1 MIKKERNNEITQSK
15 PAGTR
20 RYEVTFSDGKSATVL
35 DMEAQPRDEAMAGI
49 RSIFRDGYV
58 ATLEAL

>member
-1 MIKKERNNEITQSK
+1 MINKERNNEVKKEK

-20 RYEVTFSDGKSATVL
+20 RYEVTFSDGKSSTVL

-49 RSIFRDGYV
+49 RSIFRADYV

>member
-1 MIKKERNNEITQSK
+1 MITKERNNEITQAR

-20 RYEVTFSDGKSATVL
+20 RYEVTFTDGKSATVL
-35 DMEAQPRDEAMAGI
+35 DMEARPRAEAMAGI
-49 RSIFRDGYV
+49 RSIFPANYV